1 MLNSVLN
8 HFHKNKKM
16 RCYEEIAGPK
26 GDRHAMLH
34 SSSWFEW
41 PASRSRESTIAIS
54 TALVVLIGI
63 FDYATGWQ
71 VSWATVYA
79 YPIVITAWYVGPVW
93 AYALSLLSVIL
104 FTAGDLAAGFQFLN
118 WLIPVWNALTRLVF
132 YAILIQ
138 LLVHVRS
145 LTHGLEMRVLERTA
159 DLRKE
164 ITERERL
171 ERELLEVGARER
183 RRLGFDLH
191 DGLCQHL
198 TGTALAVQVLKE
210 KLARRGASEAAEAAK
225 AVDLI
230 EDGIALS
237 RKLAKGLQPVEMHAG
252 GLMQALQEFATAT
265 TELFKITCRFEC
277 DAPILFADISAADH
291 LYHLA
296 REATTNAI
304 KHGHA
309 REVVIALEA
318 RDEGSFLT
326 VTDNGIGIPDP
337 VPKSGGMGLTIMA
350 QRAKLIGASFA
361 VHAAQDHGTI
371 VFCCLPD
378 TPSRTEPV
386 QSTPKRDPHYA

>member
-1 MLNSVLN
+1 MIATGLVL
-8 HFHKNKKM
+8 
-16 RCYEEIAGPK
+16 
-26 GDRHAMLH
+26 
-34 SSSWFEW
+34 
-41 PASRSRESTIAIS
+41 
-54 TALVVLIGI
+54 LIGVA
-63 FDYATGWQ
+63 DYLTGWQ
-71 VSWATVYA
+71 VSFAAFYVYPVA
-79 YPIVITAWYVGPVW
+79 ITAWYVNARW
-93 AYALSLLSVIL
+93 AYGLSLLSVVL
-104 FTAGDLAAGFQFLN
+104 FTAGDVLAGFQFLS
-118 WLIPVWNALTRLVF
+118 WVILVWNALTRIIF
-132 YAILIQ
+132 NAIVTQ

-145 LTHGLEMRVLERTA
+145 LTQGLEMRVQERTT

-164 ITERERL
+164 IAERERL
-171 ERELLEVGARER
+171 EGELLEVGARER

-210 KLARRGASEAAEAAK
+210 KLTRRGAAESAEAAK

-265 TELFKITCRFEC
+265 TELFKVSCRFQCE
-277 DAPILFADISAADH
+277 APLLFSDVSTADH

-296 REATTNAI
+296 REATVNAV

-309 REVVIALEA
+309 RNIVIALEE

-326 VTDNGIGIPDP
+326 VTDDGAGIPDP

-350 QRAKLIGASFA
+350 QRAKSIGASFDIRKSA
-361 VHAAQDHGTI
+361 YGGT
-371 VFCCLPD
+371 VVSCCLPNRVA
-378 TPSRTEPV
+378 PAEPV
-386 QSTPKRDPHYA
+386 YAPLKRDPHYA